1 MFETANNPINSKL
14 TVEGIINY
22 IETAVQGLIFDMDG
36 TLTDSNPAHLK
47 AWTEA
52 CRRFGMEYPRGKFYY
67 YAGLSSLKIAEDL
80 VRKSGKEGLVDPG
93 ELSALKEKEFF
104 KLEGMVRPVPEVMAL
119 VKYFHGR
126 LPMAVGTGRRRTSS
140 FSTLEHLDLLK
151 YFDVVVTSDDV
162 QEHKPAPDTFLA
174 CAHKIDVRPEDCLV
188 FEDAE
193 RGLEAA
199 RRAGMQVVDVRP
211 WLPPMD
217 LS

>member
-1 MFETANNPINSKL
+1 MESTL
-14 TVEGIINY
+14 TEEGIINY
-22 IETAVQGLIFDMDG
+22 IETAVEALIFDMDG

-47 AWTEA
+47 AWTRA
-52 CRRFGMEYPRGKFYY
+52 CHRFGMEYPREKFYY

-80 VRKSGKEGLVDPG
+80 VLRSGKNGIVDPA
-93 ELSALKEKEFF
+93 ELSAVKEEEFLKVED
-104 KLEGMVRPVPEVMAL
+104 MVTPVPQVLSL
-119 VKYFHGR
+119 VKYFHRR
-126 LPMAVGTGRRRTSS
+126 LPLAVGTGRRRTSS
-140 FSTLEHLDLLK
+140 FRTLKHLDLLK

-162 QEHKPAPDTFLA
+162 KEHKPAPDTFLE
-174 CAHKIDVRPEDCLV
+174 CARRMDIRPEDCLV

-199 RRAGMQVVDVRP
+199 RRAGMQVVDVRI